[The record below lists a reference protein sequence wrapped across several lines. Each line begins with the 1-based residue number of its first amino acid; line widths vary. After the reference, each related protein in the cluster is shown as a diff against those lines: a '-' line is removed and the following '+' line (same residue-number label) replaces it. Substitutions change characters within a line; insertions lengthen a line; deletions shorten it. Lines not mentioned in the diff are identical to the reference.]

1 MQTHYT
7 PSTAEVQF
15 PRQNA
20 EYVAS
25 LKHLGRFVHGLSGD
39 ELTTFVEIHLEL
51 DCIQATPESYD
62 ANRLRHKYLTGR
74 LAELQQRIGPLHRD
88 HGTRRAA

>member
-1 MQTHYT
+1 MYNDYT

-39 ELTTFVEIHLEL
+39 DLYTFVELHIEL
-51 DCIQATPESYD
+51 DRIQATPESYD

-74 LAELQQRIGPLHRD
+74 LAELQERIGPLHRD
-88 HGTRRAA
+88 YGTRRAA